1 MLLTRFSGFTASPFW
16 PATLSGHILFTATP
30 ICILSDTVCSSVFPF
45 CFAISFLLMFISYI
59 SDLVYG
65 IIFLKRVPLNPTM
78 LA

>member
-16 PATLSGHILFTATP
+16 PAMPSSHILFTVTP

-45 CFAISFLLMFISYI
+45 YFAILFLLIFISYI

-65 IIFLKRVPLNPTM
+65 IIFLKRVPLNPIM